1 MKNRTKKLLIIIP
14 LSTSIILISTA
25 KSEASALDILRNTW
39 NQTTQI
45 ISGAFETYVASHVED
60 FLQVYVPQGIE
71 AISGALGLPDPSGIF
86 AEIRDQATLNQ
97 TDINDI
103 AEGILRQTEVAAG
116 TSSTLGEIV
125 FSAEGQQN
133 TEQLAETATQISSS
147 SGELAEQCQSLNI
160 TQEVMKCMTLQ
171 MANETQLSRIQ
182 IEQNQQILQ
191 QLATN
196 NIAQANVVK
205 TLTRDERTKQ
215 AAQDQAANQ
224 ILREVQF
231 NNALVDDL

>member
-14 LSTSIILISTA
+14 LSTGIILISTA
-25 KSEASALDILRNTW
+25 QSEASVLDILKNTW

-45 ISGAFETYVASHVED
+45 ISSTFETYVGSHFEN
-60 FLQVYVPQGIE
+60 FLQVYVPQGIQ
-71 AISGALGLPDPSGIF
+71 AITGALGLPDPSGIF
-86 AEIRDQATLNQ
+86 ADIRDDAALNQ

-103 AEGILRQTEVAAG
+103 AEGILRQSEVAAG

-171 MANETQLSRIQ
+171 MANKTQLSRIQ

-191 QLATN
+191 QLAAN

-215 AAQDQAANQ
+215 AAQDRAANQ

>member
-1 MKNRTKKLLIIIP
+1 MKNRAKKLLIMIP

-25 KSEASALDILRNTW
+25 KSEASVLDVLKNTW

-45 ISGAFETYVASHVED
+45 ISGAFETYVGSHVED
-60 FLQVYVPQGIE
+60 FLQVYLPQGIE
-71 AISGALGLPDPSGIF
+71 AITGALGLPDPSGIF
-86 AEIRDQATLNQ
+86 AEIRDNATLNQ

-133 TEQLAETATQISSS
+133 TEQLSATSTQISTT
-147 SGELAEQCQSLNI
+147 SGDLADQCQTLNI

-191 QLATN
+191 QLAAN
-196 NIAQANVVK
+196 NIAQANVLK
-205 TLTRDERTKQ
+205 TMARAERTQQ
-215 AAQDQAANQ
+215 AEQDRATNQ

>member
-1 MKNRTKKLLIIIP
+1 MNNHTKKLLIIIP
-14 LSTSIILISTA
+14 ISTGIILMSTA
-25 KSEASALDILRNTW
+25 KSEASILDILKNTW

-45 ISGAFETYVASHVED
+45 ISGAFETYVGSHVED

-71 AISGALGLPDPSGIF
+71 AIVGALGLPDPSGIF

-103 AEGILRQTEVAAG
+103 AEGILRQAEVAAG

>member
-14 LSTSIILISTA
+14 VSTGIILISTA
-25 KSEASALDILRNTW
+25 KSEASVLNILKNAW

-45 ISGAFETYVASHVED
+45 VSSTFETYVGSYVED
-60 FLQVYVPQGIE
+60 FLQVYLPQGIE
-71 AISGALGLPDPSGIF
+71 AITGALGLPDPSEIF
-86 AEIRDQATLNQ
+86 ADIRDNATLNQ

-103 AEGILRQTEVAAG
+103 SEGIFRQAEVAAG
-116 TSSTLGEIV
+116 TSSTLGEII

-133 TEQLAETATQISSS
+133 TEQLAETSTQISQT
-147 SGELAEQCQSLNI
+147 SGELAEQCQNLNI

-191 QLATN
+191 QLAAN
-196 NIAQANVVK
+196 NIAQANVLK
-205 TLTRDERTKQ
+205 TMARAERTQQ
-215 AAQDQAANQ
+215 AEQDRAANQ

>member
-14 LSTSIILISTA
+14 LSTGIILISTA
-25 KSEASALDILRNTW
+25 KSEASVLDILKNTW

-45 ISGAFETYVASHVED
+45 ISSTFETYIGSHVED
-60 FLQVYVPQGIE
+60 FLQVYLPQSIE
-71 AISGALGLPDPSGIF
+71 AITGALGLPDPSGIF
-86 AEIRDQATLNQ
+86 ADILDHAALNQ
-97 TDINDI
+97 TDNNDI
-103 AEGILRQTEVAAG
+103 SEGILRQAEVAAG

-133 TEQLAETATQISSS
+133 TEQLAETSTQISTT
-147 SGELAEQCQSLNI
+147 SGELAEQCQNLNI

-171 MANETQLSRIQ
+171 MANEAQLSRIQ
-182 IEQNQQILQ
+182 INQNQQILQ
-191 QLATN
+191 QLAAN
-196 NIAQANVVK
+196 NIAQANVAK
-205 TLTRDERTKQ
+205 TMTRAERTKQ
-215 AAQDQAANQ
+215 AEQDRAANQ

>member
-1 MKNRTKKLLIIIP
+1 MKNCTKKLLIIIP
-14 LSTSIILISTA
+14 LSTGIILVSSA
-25 KSEASALDILRNTW
+25 KSEASVLDILKNAW
-39 NQTTQI
+39 NQTAQMVSST
-45 ISGAFETYVASHVED
+45 FETYVGSHVED
-60 FLQVYVPQGIE
+60 FLQVYLPQGIE
-71 AISGALGLPDPSGIF
+71 AITGALGLPDPSEIF
-86 AEIRDQATLNQ
+86 ADIRDNATLNQ

-103 AEGILRQTEVAAG
+103 SEGVFRQAEIAAG
-116 TSSTLGEIV
+116 TSSTLGEII

-191 QLATN
+191 QLAAN

>member
-1 MKNRTKKLLIIIP
+1 MKTKKILLILP
-14 LSTSIILISTA
+14 LATGIILISSA
-25 KSEASALDILRNTW
+25 KSEASVLDILKNTW

-45 ISGAFETYVASHVED
+45 ISSTFETYVGSHFEN
-60 FLQVYVPQGIE
+60 FLQVYVPQGIQ
-71 AISGALGLPDPSGIF
+71 AITGALGLPDPSGIF
-86 AEIRDQATLNQ
+86 ADIRDDAALNQ

-103 AEGILRQTEVAAG
+103 AEGILRQSEVAAG
-116 TSSTLGEIV
+116 TSSTLGEII

-191 QLATN
+191 QLAAN

>member
-1 MKNRTKKLLIIIP
+1 MKTKKILLILP
-14 LSTSIILISTA
+14 LATGIILISSA
-25 KSEASALDILRNTW
+25 KSEASVLDILKNTW

-45 ISGAFETYVASHVED
+45 ISSTFETYVGSHFEN
-60 FLQVYVPQGIE
+60 FLQVYVPQGIQ
-71 AISGALGLPDPSGIF
+71 AITGALGLPDPSGIF
-86 AEIRDQATLNQ
+86 ADIRDDAALNQ

-103 AEGILRQTEVAAG
+103 AEGILRQSEVAAG

-191 QLATN
+191 QLAAN